1 MPYKFIEHT
10 ADIAVE
16 VEEDSLEKLFASAC
30 NAWCDSALINNNPAS
45 IDSKKI
51 IFTSGSLEELL
62 VELLSE
68 LNFQLYTKKWVYT
81 SVKNILLEKLN
92 SNYHLVAEVFGQPLD
107 ESSIEM
113 KEEIK
118 AVTFHQMNI
127 EKNGSNFF
135 TRIVFDI

>member
-30 NAWCDSALINNNPAS
+30 NAWRDAALINKKPDNTG
-45 IDSKKI
+45 SKKF

-68 LNFQLYTKKWVYT
+68 LNFQLYAKKWIYI
-81 SVKNILLEKLN
+81 SVKNILLEKFN
-92 SNYHLVAEVFGQPLD
+92 SNYHLAAEVFGQPL
-107 ESSIEM
+107 EQSSVEL

-127 EKNGSNFF
+127 EKNGENFF

>member
-30 NAWCDSALINNNPAS
+30 NAWRDAAFINKKPDSTG
-45 IDSKKI
+45 SKKF

-68 LNFQLYTKKWVYT
+68 LNFQLYAKKWIYI
-81 SVKNILLEKLN
+81 SVKNILLEKFN
-92 SNYHLVAEVFGQPLD
+92 SNYHLAAEVFGQPL
-107 ESSIEM
+107 EQSSVEL

-127 EKNGSNFF
+127 EKNGENFF

>member
-16 VEEDSLEKLFASAC
+16 VEEDSLEKLFTSAC
-30 NAWCDSALINNNPAS
+30 NAWRDSALVNKNPAN
-45 IDSKKI
+45 IDSKKF

-68 LNFQLYTKKWVYT
+68 LNFQLYTKKWVYV
-81 SVKNILLEKLN
+81 SVKNILLKKFN
-92 SNYHLVAEVFGQPLD
+92 TNYHLAAEVFGQLLD
-107 ESSIEM
+107 QASIEL

-127 EKNGSNFF
+127 EKNGKNFF